1 MGGTRRSEYSSF
13 MAINGS
19 LSEEVDLRR
28 PEFPKSVF
36 ARHYLKEN
44 IGEFKSRVLEGC
56 NNLEKIL
63 LT

>member
-1 MGGTRRSEYSSF
+1 

-19 LSEEVDLRR
+19 LSEEVDLRK

-44 IGEFKSRVLEGC
+44 ISEFKSRVLEGC